1 MKMTDQGYM
10 AEGDREQLEK
20 LRRAAAG
27 LEAQRA
33 VLGDAIVEP
42 ALQSLQEKI
51 VALEAGMATSAGVQ
65 AQAAEERRIVTILFT
80 DIVGSTSLAE
90 KLDPE
95 EWREVVSAVHGMAGQ
110 AIVQHQGKVLQY
122 LGDGLLAVFGAETPS
137 ELDPENTVRAALDI
151 QRNIA
156 ALQVQHPLQ
165 MRVGIHTGLVL
176 LGDLNLPA
184 RRELTATGDAMNLA
198 ARLQGAAPAG
208 GILVSADTYRYV
220 RGVFDVIPQSPIVLK
235 GKNEPVLTYL
245 VQGARP
251 TRFRIVNRGVAGL
264 ETRTVG
270 RQDELERIRGAYEA
284 AMAGRGVRWLQLVGL
299 PGIGKSRLVAE
310 ARSMVEAQ
318 DYLTPLLKARAQQG
332 DEKQAYALIRR
343 LWFDRFQIA
352 EDTPLLE
359 AQARWVRGV
368 HALMSA
374 GAALFEAT
382 KPDIDEISL
391 ALGLLM
397 GLAHDD
403 KANLEPAQVRGRAYV
418 VSRQLLSTLRSTGVV
433 VVLLEDLHWA
443 DSASWDYLVE
453 VLLREEQRLEAG
465 RHGLLILATARP
477 EWSPPE
483 ALLKH
488 PGYTPIQL
496 QALPVESCLE
506 LVLELMGRVEG
517 MPQEVFHSLVQ
528 RSEGVPYYLEELV
541 NWLLERGV
549 INQESQPWR
558 FIPER
563 WQGALL
569 PDTLQHLLLTRLSS
583 APQAEQAA
591 LKRGAVYGRHFW
603 EGGLEAMGVPGCHD
617 LLERSQE
624 RGFVLSQPESAFQG
638 EEEWGFYHNLLRD
651 TAYESLLKRERKD
664 LHGAAANWLEA
675 QASQAGRL
683 DEMASLLGEH
693 YDRAGMA
700 GQAVRW
706 YLLAGQHAKERGAT
720 VEARRLLDRA
730 LDLIPPDDGET
741 RWNTLLLR
749 CELQGVLGD
758 IPARQADSAALLAL
772 AETLGDDKRLA
783 EAYYRLGYSLSLAGD
798 EGQALL
804 AYEKAVALARRT
816 ESPELEALAQSL
828 TSISQTS
835 LGNGAAAS
843 EAATIA
849 LNLLLSC
856 SDPTAC
862 AMVMTNL
869 AYHYGLSG
877 DLSQAVKIQQQQVEI
892 LRHSSNLYGETI
904 GLLNLGYYDVLLGMY
919 AQGASVLEQALQ
931 RAEAISSRQ
940 NINLAR
946 LNLSLAY
953 WRMGRSQDAQNLL
966 NQVGLDLT
974 ADSDTFYRAICA
986 SYLGLVFEF
995 SGDVDAASR
1004 HFGQASDELRTLNM
1018 KGYLHDAL
1026 AGLARC
1032 AIALGSLEEAGHSVA
1047 EIWDYLCNEKGY
1059 GMEFPQMA
1067 YLTCAGVFTSLG
1079 DQEKAHQAILQ
1090 AYQDISERAARI
1102 SDIEWRRSFLENVP
1116 ENRKLLEALAQLT
1129 QG

>member
-1 MKMTDQGYM
+1 MENTDQGNI

-51 VALEAGMATSAGVQ
+51 AALEAGIAGGAGVP

-110 AIVQHQGKVLQY
+110 AVVQHKGKVLQY
-122 LGDGLLAVFGAETPS
+122 LGDGLLAVFGAESPS
-137 ELDPENTVRAALDI
+137 ELDPENAVRAALDL
-151 QRNIA
+151 QRDSA
-156 ALQVQHPLQ
+156 VLQIPFPLQ
-165 MRVGIHTGLVL
+165 MRVGLHTGLVL

-198 ARLQGAAPAG
+198 ARLQGVAPPG
-208 GILVSADTYRYV
+208 GILASADTYRYV

-235 GKNEPVLTYL
+235 GKSKPLLTYL
-245 VQGARP
+245 IQGARP

-264 ETRTVG
+264 ETPTVG
-270 RQDELERIRGAYEA
+270 RQEELERIRLAYEA
-284 AMAGRGVRWLQLVGL
+284 TVAGRGVRWVQLVGL

-310 ARSMVEAQ
+310 VRSRIEAQ
-318 DYLTPLLKARAQQG
+318 DSTTPLLKARAQQG

-359 AQARWVRGV
+359 AQDRWLRGV
-368 HALMSA
+368 HALMSESA
-374 GAALFEAT
+374 VQPGGT
-382 KPDIDEISL
+382 KSSLDEISL

-397 GLAHDD
+397 GLAHGDG
-403 KANLEPAQVRGRAYV
+403 ANQEPAQVRGRAYV
-418 VSRQLLSTLRSTGVV
+418 VSRQLLSTLRASGVV
-433 VVLLEDLHWA
+433 VILLEDLHWA
-443 DSASWDYLVE
+443 DAASWDYLVD
-453 VLLREEQRLEAG
+453 VLLREDPHLRVG
-465 RHGLLILATARP
+465 SNGLFVLATARP
-477 EWSPPE
+477 EWTPPE

-488 PGYTPIQL
+488 PAYTPIQL
-496 QALPVESCLE
+496 QALPAESCLE
-506 LVLELMGRVEG
+506 LARELLGQVAG
-517 MPQEVFHSLVQ
+517 MPQEVFRSLVQ
-528 RSEGVPYYLEELV
+528 RSEGVPYYIEELV

-549 INQESQPWR
+549 INQERQPWR

-563 WQGALL
+563 WQESLL

-583 APQAEQAA
+583 APHAEQAA
-591 LKRGAVYGRHFW
+591 LKRGAVYGRNFW
-603 EGGLEAMGVPGCHD
+603 EGGLAAMGIPGCHE
-617 LLERSQE
+617 LLVRSAE

-638 EEEWGFYHNLLRD
+638 QAEWGFYHNLLRD
-651 TAYESLLKRERKD
+651 TAYESLLKRERKE

-683 DEMASLLGEH
+683 DEISGLLGEH
-693 YDRAGMA
+693 CDRAGLA

-706 YLLAGQHAKERGAT
+706 YLLAGQNARERGAT

-730 LDLIPPDDGET
+730 LELIPQDDPET
-741 RWNTLLLR
+741 RWQGLLLR

-772 AETLGDDKRLA
+772 AETLGDAKRLA
-783 EAYYRLGYSLSLAGD
+783 EAYYRLGYSLSLAGE
-798 EGQALL
+798 EGQAIQ
-804 AYEKAVALARRT
+804 AYEKAVDLARGA

-828 TSISQTS
+828 ISIGQTS
-835 LGNGAAAS
+835 LGNGVAAGEAAAR
-843 EAATIA
+843 A
-849 LNLLLSC
+849 LNLLPLC
-856 SDPTAC
+856 RDQTIT

-892 LRHSSNLYGETI
+892 LRLSSNLYGETI
-904 GLLNLGYYDVLLGMY
+904 GLLNLGYYYVLLGMY
-919 AQGASVLEQALQ
+919 AQGVSVLEQALQ

-940 NINLAR
+940 NIHLAR
-946 LNLSLAY
+946 INLSLAY
-953 WRMGRSQDAQNLL
+953 WRLERSQDSQNLL
-966 NQVGLDLT
+966 GKILLELEEGD
-974 ADSDTFYRAICA
+974 AFYRAISI
-986 SYLGLVFEF
+986 SYLGLVLEHR
-995 SGDVDAASR
+995 GEVGAASR
-1004 HFGQASDELRTLNM
+1004 HFRQACAELRRLTM
-1018 KGYLHDAL
+1018 RGYLHDAL

-1032 AIALGSLEEAGHSVA
+1032 AIALDSPDEAGQCA
-1047 EIWDYLCNEKGY
+1047 EEIWGYLCTEKGH

-1067 YLTCAGVFTSLG
+1067 YLTCAGVFTSQG
-1079 DQEKAHQAILQ
+1079 DQPRAQQAILQ
-1090 AYQDISERAARI
+1090 ACQDISDRAGRI

-1129 QG
+1129 PE